1 MFWSVLV
8 QNGLLLVSK
17 DLRRNKCIQLY
28 ACRITA
34 AILCFEKT
42 TLVVIRYQL
51 HQIWE
56 VVFTLSP
63 LFLQR
68 DVDSSQMRASERI
81 CMAECSLVSTCAH
94 VYVTRIFAQIRGE
107 ICENGRNNFAFLESY
122 SRKHLCNFLSLYP
135 SLQKPCET
143 QGRVPGSP
151 LLCTCVTSLP

>member
-63 LFLQR
+63 LFL
-68 DVDSSQMRASERI
+68 
-81 CMAECSLVSTCAH
+81 
-94 VYVTRIFAQIRGE
+94 
-107 ICENGRNNFAFLESY
+107 
-122 SRKHLCNFLSLYP
+122 
-135 SLQKPCET
+135 
-143 QGRVPGSP
+143 
-151 LLCTCVTSLP
+151 